1 MGRPGIFRLPVFPG
15 CQVLPYDVGAQSHSI
30 ALFLSEL
37 NRSSLPHLR
46 RYRAYPQCFGKFCI
60 PQPVP
65 DCYFADQ
72 TKLSVFP
79 ECHRFAVPRLTPTY
93 QKGDWYTIR
102 DSNPTPLQY
111 TMCTGGLQRTFLKLR
126 QNMVHICAPQCIT
139 TGL

>member
-1 MGRPGIFRLPVFPG
+1 MGRPRIFGLPVFPG

-102 DSNPTPLQY
+102 DSNPELTAYKAGTL
-111 TMCTGGLQRTFLKLR
+111 TVEL
-126 QNMVHICAPQCIT
+126 MVYM
-139 TGL
+139 